1 MTDIQFFN
9 TKSASREITNE
20 LLIWSYV
27 YLFTNLENEPTCSS
41 SLVLST
47 IPRHHG
53 ETGSFY
59 ATLLLRRGLLST
71 SSKEHFFHIDTWR
84 SSEFVIR
91 TYKFGLKRYTSTFY
105 GKSSTKVI
113 EIQ

>member
-9 TKSASREITNE
+9 TKSASGEITNE

-27 YLFTNLENEPTCSS
+27 RLFTYLENEPSS

-71 SSKEHFFHIDTWR
+71 ISKEHSFHIDTCR

-91 TYKFGLKRYTSTFY
+91 K
-105 GKSSTKVI
+105 
-113 EIQ
+113 

>member
-1 MTDIQFFN
+1 MKDLTCLN
-9 TKSASREITNE
+9 TKSTSRKATNE
-20 LLIWSYV
+20 LLIWSYLR
-27 YLFTNLENEPTCSS
+27 LFTYLESEPSS

-47 IPRHHG
+47 IPSHYG

-71 SSKEHFFHIDTWR
+71 ISKENFFHIDTCR
-84 SSEFVIR
+84 SSEFVIC

>member
-1 MTDIQFFN
+1 MKDLPFLN
-9 TKSASREITNE
+9 TKSASRKATKE

-27 YLFTNLENEPTCSS
+27 RLFTYLENEPSS

-71 SSKEHFFHIDTWR
+71 ISKEHFFHMDTWR

>member
-1 MTDIQFFN
+1 MTDIHFLN
-9 TKSASREITNE
+9 IKSANRKATNE

-27 YLFTNLENEPTCSS
+27 CLFTYLESEPSS

-71 SSKEHFFHIDTWR
+71 ISKEHFFHIDTCR
-84 SSEFVIR
+84 SSEFVIC

-105 GKSSTKVI
+105 GKSSTKVR
-113 EIQ
+113 EI

>member
-1 MTDIQFFN
+1 MKDLPFLN
-9 TKSASREITNE
+9 TKSANREITTE

-27 YLFTNLENEPTCSS
+27 CLFTYLENEPTCSS

-59 ATLLLRRGLLST
+59 ATLLLRRGLMST
-71 SSKEHFFHIDTWR
+71 SSKEHSFHTDER
-84 SSEFVIR
+84 R
-91 TYKFGLKRYTSTFY
+91 
-105 GKSSTKVI
+105 
-113 EIQ
+113 